1 MNRTKLKVLLIDDSE
16 DDIFITS
23 HHLRRIET
31 FDLTID
37 SEINYGRARDKILA
51 NEHDLYII
59 DYLLG
64 PETGLELV
72 RECSREGITKPF
84 ILLTG
89 KGDRD
94 IDLEAAKTGVYDYL
108 TKAELNAEMLE
119 RSIRYSM
126 ERYFSYIAVA
136 ESEYRFREIFNKSTD
151 IIFVVDDEFRLVNF
165 NPMMGKLLG
174 YETAEMTGQA
184 LSRFFETEQAAQD
197 FIRHTQDSTTHS
209 DIEITLLTREKARKT
224 FLASTSQI
232 TSLEGH
238 LQYQGILYDY
248 TNLKKSLEQRSLD
261 ERIEAIGKMVRS
273 MAHEIR
279 NPLTNIHL
287 SLHQLEEEVNEEG
300 QTYIEI
306 IRRNS
311 KRINDLIGELMKL
324 SNPTDQDYKPV
335 NVRTVIASALEDA
348 MDRIRLKGIKVQ
360 EEHSAP
366 DRLVMGDQGKLHMAM
381 LNIIINAVE
390 AMDKKEGLLHISTR
404 SNGDMAA
411 IHITDNGDGIPAE
424 NIPHLFQPYFTGK
437 KNGMGLGLA
446 TTHSVIK
453 AHKGNIEVHSSY
465 GEGTTFVVQLPAI
478 SAEQ

>member
-31 FDLTID
+31 FDLSID
-37 SEINYGRARDKILA
+37 SEINYGKARDQILA

-151 IIFVVDDEFRLVNF
+151 IIFVADENFCLVNF
-165 NPMMGKLLG
+165 NPMMSKLLG
-174 YETAEMTGQA
+174 YEDAEMAGQP
-184 LSRFFETEQAAQD
+184 LSRFFENDEAAQH
-197 FIRHTQDSTTHS
+197 FIRHTADSANNS
-209 DIEITLLTREKARKT
+209 DIEITLRTKDNTRKT

-232 TSLEGH
+232 TSLDGH
-238 LQYQGILYDY
+238 MQYQGILYDY

-279 NPLTNIHL
+279 NPLTNINL
-287 SLHQLEEEVNEEG
+287 SLHQLEEDVQGDG

-324 SNPTDQDYKPV
+324 SNPMDQEYEPV
-335 NVRTVIASALEDA
+335 NILTVIASALEDS
-348 MDRIRLKGIKVQ
+348 MDRINLKGIKVM
-360 EEHSAP
+360 EDHSS
-366 DRLVMGDQGKLHMAM
+366 DQSVVLGDKSKLHMAI

-390 AMDKKEGLLHISTR
+390 AMEERQGILQIRTHLAD
-404 SNGDMAA
+404 NMAA
-411 IHITDNGDGIPAE
+411 VHITDNGDGIPAE

-453 AHKGNIEVHSSY
+453 AHKGNVEVQSSQ
-465 GEGTTFVVQLPAI
+465 GQGTTFIVRLPI
-478 SAEQ
+478 YSE

>member
-37 SEINYGRARDKILA
+37 SEINYGKARDKILA

-72 RECSREGITKPF
+72 RECSRQGVTKPF

-151 IIFVVDDEFRLVNF
+151 IIFVVDEDFRLVNF
-165 NPMMGKLLG
+165 NPMMSQLLG
-174 YETAEMTGQA
+174 YEDREMAGQP
-184 LSRFFETEQAAQD
+184 LSSFFETEQAAQE
-197 FIRHTQDSTTHS
+197 FIRHTQHNANNS
-209 DIEITLLTREKARKT
+209 DMEITLLTREKARKT

-232 TSLEGH
+232 TSLDGH

-287 SLHQLEEEVNEEG
+287 SLHQLEEDISEDG
-300 QTYIEI
+300 KTYIEI

-324 SNPTDQDYKPV
+324 SNPMDQEYKPV

-360 EEHSAP
+360 ENHAAAE
-366 DRLVMGDQGKLHMAM
+366 RLILGDHGKLHMAI

-390 AMDKKEGLLHISTR
+390 AMDKPDGLLQITTDTSDDT
-404 SNGDMAA
+404 AT

-424 NIPHLFQPYFTGK
+424 NLPHLFQPYFTGK

-453 AHKGNIEVHSSY
+453 SHKGNIEVHSSY
-465 GEGTTFVVQLPAI
+465 GVGTTFVVKLPILAD
-478 SAEQ
+478 S

>member
-31 FDLTID
+31 FDLSID
-37 SEINYGRARDKILA
+37 SEINYSKARDKILA

-72 RECSREGITKPF
+72 RECSREGVTKPF

-108 TKAELNAEMLE
+108 TKGELNAEMLE

-151 IIFVVDDEFRLVNF
+151 IIFVVGEDFRLVNF
-165 NPMMGKLLG
+165 NPMMSKLLG
-174 YETAEMTGQA
+174 YEDAEMTGQH
-184 LSRFFETEQAAQD
+184 LSSFFETDAAAQE
-197 FIRHTQDSTTHS
+197 FIRHTTDSSTNS
-209 DIEITLLTREKARKT
+209 DVEITLLTREKARKT

-232 TSLEGH
+232 TSLDGR

-287 SLHQLEEEVNEEG
+287 SLHQLEEEVKEDG
-300 QTYIEI
+300 HTYIEI

-324 SNPTDQDYKPV
+324 SNPMDQEYKPV
-335 NVRTVIASALEDA
+335 NLRTVIASALEDA
-348 MDRIRLKGIKVQ
+348 MDRITLKGIKVQ
-360 EEHSAP
+360 ENHAATEK
-366 DRLVMGDQGKLHMAM
+366 LILGDKSKLHMAL

-390 AMDKKEGLLHISTR
+390 AMDKKEGLLQITTIIDDDTAS
-404 SNGDMAA
+404 
-411 IHITDNGDGIPAE
+411 IQITDNGDGIPAE
-424 NIPHLFQPYFTGK
+424 NLPHLFQPYFTGK

-453 AHKGNIEVHSSY
+453 AHKGNIEVRSTY
-465 GEGTTFVVQLPAI
+465 GEGTTFVVKLPAI
-478 SAEQ
+478 IED

>member
-37 SEINYGRARDKILA
+37 SEINYSRARDKILA
-51 NEHDLYII
+51 NEHDLYVI

-72 RECSREGITKPF
+72 RECSREGVTKPF

-136 ESEYRFREIFNKSTD
+136 ESEFRFREIFNKSTD
-151 IIFVVDDEFRLVNF
+151 IIFVVDQDFRLVNF
-165 NPMMGKLLG
+165 NPMMSKLLG
-174 YETAEMTGQA
+174 YEAGEMTGQP
-184 LSRFFETEQAAQD
+184 LSRFFETEDSARK
-197 FIRHTQDSTTHS
+197 FISHTENNVTNS
-209 DIEITLLTREKARKT
+209 DIEITLLTRDKARKT
-224 FLASTSQI
+224 FLASTSEI
-232 TSLEGH
+232 TSLDGH

-261 ERIEAIGKMVRS
+261 ERIEAIGKVVRS

-279 NPLTNIHL
+279 NPLTNINL
-287 SLHQLEEEVNEEG
+287 SLHQLEDEVNEDG
-300 QTYIEI
+300 KPYIDI
-306 IRRNS
+306 IKRNS

-324 SNPTDQDYKPV
+324 SNPTDSDYKPINMR
-335 NVRTVIASALEDA
+335 NVLATALDDA
-348 MDRIRLKGIKVQ
+348 IDRINLKGIRVEQ
-360 EEHSAP
+360 QHAAENAII
-366 DRLVMGDQGKLHMAM
+366 LGDQGKLHMAL

-390 AMDKKEGLLHISTR
+390 AMEEKGGHLAITTSMSDG
-404 SNGDMAA
+404 AA
-411 IHITDNGDGIPAE
+411 TVTIADNGDGIPSE

-453 AHKGNIEVHSSY
+453 AHKGSIEVLSTV
-465 GEGTTFVVQLPAI
+465 GIGTTFIVKLPVLT
-478 SAEQ
+478 EQG